1 MSERSHIRL
10 LRRLFEVTTLGAALA
25 WAGPA
30 LALQPLDEFVKGSR
44 TANLDAREAK
54 LGIEQRSREREVALG
69 RVLPTLRAT
78 ATYQRNQFK
87 AEVSVPS
94 QAGQPPTTVT
104 ITPEDQ
110 LDAQVQ
116 LTVPLVDVGGWV
128 RVSAARAT
136 EDAARVRLSATS
148 SDVEGEVARAY
159 YQLVG
164 ARWLEEAAQKSV
176 SVAEQNLEVLRVRKE
191 AGVAFAS
198 DLARAEAEVARA
210 KQSVSSARYESV
222 SAARQLETL
231 TGVTPSTGAPTL
243 DAPTT
248 KELEKAAVE
257 KGARETPQVLA
268 AQAEVRAASRTRDAS
283 YLSLV
288 PTVSAFANERLTN
301 ATGFAGQ
308 SSIYALGVTATF
320 QLDYTTIAQAR
331 LADTQVAIAK
341 VRAERAVSVQ
351 KDLALDAWDRVRAQA
366 ERSKAARAEEAASKK
381 AAELVR
387 ERLAGG
393 SATLLEAVQSD
404 RDAFS
409 ATVSRIQ
416 ADADLAY
423 ARVLLDLRAGKKA
436 GSP

>member
-1 MSERSHIRL
+1 MSERSHIGRL
-10 LRRLFEVTTLGAALA
+10 LGAAALGA
-25 WAGPA
+25 AMASSWPA

-44 TANLDAREAK
+44 TASLDAREAK
-54 LGIEQRSREREVALG
+54 LGVEQRAREVDVALG

-78 ATYQRNQFK
+78 ATYQRNQYK
-87 AEVSVPS
+87 AEVTVPS
-94 QAGQPPTTVT
+94 QGGQAPTTVT

-110 LDAQVQ
+110 LDALVQ

-136 EDAARVRLSATS
+136 EEAARVRIAATT

-176 SVAEQNLEVLRVRKE
+176 SAAEKNLEVLRVRKE

-210 KQSVSSARYESV
+210 KQSVASARYESV
-222 SAARQLETL
+222 AAARQLETL
-231 TGVTPSTGAPTL
+231 TGVAPTAGAPTL
-243 DAPTT
+243 EAPGTR
-248 KELEKAAVE
+248 EPERAAVE
-257 KGARETPQVLA
+257 KGALATPQVKA
-268 AQAEVRAASRTRDAS
+268 AEAEVRAASRTRDAS
-283 YLSLV
+283 YLALV

-341 VRAERAVSVQ
+341 VRAERASITQ
-351 KDLALDAWDRVRAQA
+351 KDLALDALDRVRAQA
-366 ERSKAARAEEAASKK
+366 EKSKAARAEEAASKK

-387 ERLAGG
+387 ERLAAGG
-393 SATLLEAVQSD
+393 ATLLEAVQSD

-409 ATVSRIQ
+409 ASVARIQ

-423 ARVLLDLRAGKKA
+423 ARVLLDLRSAKKV